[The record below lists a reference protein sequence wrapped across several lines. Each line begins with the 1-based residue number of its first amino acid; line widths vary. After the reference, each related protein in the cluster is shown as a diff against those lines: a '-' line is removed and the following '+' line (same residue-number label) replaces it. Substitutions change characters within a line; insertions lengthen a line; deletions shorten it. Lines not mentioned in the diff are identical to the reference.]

1 MNCPVCPDT
10 QLQMTER
17 QGVEIDY
24 CPKCRGVWLDR
35 GELDK
40 IIDRGAAE
48 QPSAAQP
55 PPPPAQQQAAPAPPP
70 PQQQQQYQAQPQQ
83 PNYGPPPAYGNPGY
97 RGHDDSDYK
106 FRYPQQGGHYKKR
119 KGFLGDIFDF

>member
-1 MNCPVCPDT
+1 MNCPVCPDS

-40 IIDRGAAE
+40 IIDRASADFPTTVP
-48 QPSAAQP
+48 QPGPPPPPQTQPAQP
-55 PPPPAQQQAAPAPPP
+55 PPPTYAPPP
-70 PQQQQQYQAQPQQ
+70 L
-83 PNYGPPPAYGNPGY
+83 YGNPNVQPQ
-97 RGHDDSDYK
+97 RHKDDSDYK
-106 FRYPQQGGHYKKR
+106 FRYPNQGGYYPKK
-119 KGFLGDIFDF
+119 KKSILSDIFDF